1 MFISSQSGGARWVNG
16 GLSSLAPDNSYP
28 ADRDDSETRVPLA
41 ARLPPACA
49 LVAPRLGF
57 MAATR
62 LKLRYPPQ
70 VFAEK
75 LLFLSGSLISF
86 SVSPSLSLC
95 MCLLCGGGGF
105 LSEVS

>member
-75 LLFLSGSLISF
+75 LLFLSGSQSYLFLCFPIPF
-86 SVSPSLSLC
+86 SVY
-95 MCLLCGGGGF
+95 MF
-105 LSEVS
+105 AVWRWRISE